1 MSKYLSAKTYQKVT
15 TYLLNNLN
23 SSNELSLGHI
33 ELARAVGIG
42 RTTLVLAIK
51 KMREKDPEWEVLS
64 GGNDRGKSVV
74 RLTTYRFI
82 GNK

>member
-1 MSKYLSAKTYQKVT
+1 MSKYLSAKTYRKVT

-23 SSNELSLGHI
+23 SSNELSKSHV
-33 ELARAVGIG
+33 ELARAVGIS

-51 KMREKDPEWEVLS
+51 KMREKDSEWEVRS
-64 GGNDRGKSVV
+64 GGNEKGQSAIRV
-74 RLTTYRFI
+74 TTYRFI